1 MATSKT
7 KPVPK
12 PVAKQVTATITRTKP
27 GEAPKVYT
35 YNVESGITIMGRRR
49 EFNNHFPFDMMK
61 VGDSF
66 LIPTSD
72 PLSRNPNGVHYACK
86 QFAKEVK
93 TGFMVTTRKLL
104 DGTRRVWRIK

>member
-1 MATSKT
+1 MTTTKK
-7 KPVPK
+7 KPVT
-12 PVAKQVTATITRTKP
+12 KQVTAKITRTKL
-27 GEAPKVYT
+27 GEQPMVFNYT
-35 YNVESGITIMGRRR
+35 VESGITIMGRRR
-49 EFNNHFPFDMMK
+49 EYKNHFPFDMMK

-72 PLSRNPNGVHYACK
+72 PLSKNPNGVHYACK
-86 QFAKEVK
+86 MFAKEVK